1 MVHEA
6 DGGRGRSGSERS
18 GVERPG
24 VERPGVERPGAGR
37 PGAGRG
43 GTEGLDPEHLDPE
56 RLDPE
61 HLEPEHLRRGHLR
74 REHGRPEPL
83 RSERLG
89 PERLGPDPR
98 ESLRDLS
105 AGQRLAVLVAAGA
118 VAVGLLVHTGATF
131 LHLAPRNAAT
141 DAIGD
146 TVNAYMAPE
155 FSQSWQLFAPD
166 ITRTMTA
173 VAARVE
179 LREADGTTRTG
190 PWRDLTARDLAEL
203 RGNPLPSRIRQ
214 QLATAWTRM
223 LATHD
228 PQQRPIGLAGLDSEQ
243 YLKRLA
249 LSRMP
254 ATPPG
259 ARVERIQFRS
269 TDTTVPPP
277 PWKTHAPRTAPVV
290 RVHPWWP
297 VGAADFAEGRTS

>member
-1 MVHEA
+1 MVHET
-6 DGGRGRSGSERS
+6 DGGTGRSEAERS
-18 GVERPG
+18 GGDRPG
-24 VERPGVERPGAGR
+24 SA
-37 PGAGRG
+37 RG
-43 GTEGLDPEHLDPE
+43 GTEGLGPERLHPEHLE
-56 RLDPE
+56 PE
-61 HLEPEHLRRGHLR
+61 HLEPEHLRRERLD
-74 REHGRPEPL
+74 P
-83 RSERLG
+83 ERLG
-89 PERLGPDPR
+89 PEHLEPERLGPDPR

-105 AGQRLAVLVAAGA
+105 SGQRLAVLVAAGA

-214 QLATAWTRM
+214 QLATAWTKM
-223 LATHD
+223 LASHD

-259 ARVERIQFRS
+259 AHVERIQFRS

-290 RVHPWWP
+290 RVYPWWP